1 MNNKPPG
8 NALLETSASELLRHA
23 YSLVR
28 KTAEELESVS
38 KDLTR
43 CRGNSS
49 RILFITNPEGPFA
62 ELMAQ
67 LICGRG
73 MSLDITDRYDHSNP
87 DSVYDRLVALKY
99 DLLIASNIELSP
111 TYIPRLVSHA
121 RENHSTLKILVL
133 SGWHSPGF
141 FQDLTARGVDDYV
154 LLPIREVEL
163 RERIFRLLPR
173 CTQHEGDGNCSLH
186 PNND

>member
-1 MNNKPPG
+1 MNDKPPG
-8 NALLETSASELLRHA
+8 NALLETTASELLRHA
-23 YSLVR
+23 GSLVK

-38 KDLTR
+38 KDLIR
-43 CRGNSS
+43 CRGSSS
-49 RILFITNPEGPFA
+49 RILFMTNPEGPYA

-73 MSLDITDRYDHSNP
+73 MSLDIMDEHDQSNP
-87 DSVYDRLVALKY
+87 DNVYNRLGKLKY
-99 DLLIASNIELSP
+99 DLLIPSNIELSP
-111 TYIPRLVSHA
+111 MYIPTLVSHA

-133 SGWHSPGF
+133 SGWNSPGF
-141 FQDLTARGVDDYV
+141 FQDLTARGVHDYV

-173 CTQHEGDGNCSLH
+173 CTNHDGDNCSLH
-186 PNND
+186 RHND